1 MQPSLFGICY
11 ELLLGVLH
19 PGMHTWLDRH
29 AAARPAHVTYWP
41 RPAACEMYS
50 RASGGVFGSAL
61 ASAILVME
69 CTCSACWLAAAAAAA
84 FWRLLTVLA
93 ACFAVPA
100 AALAACARAW
110 LASPGAGIIER
121 DRNAPNSSCTPQ
133 HLKHAQSSP
142 HIDRTSAL

>member
-1 MQPSLFGICY
+1 MQPSLFGNCY
-11 ELLLGVLH
+11 ELLLNVLH
-19 PGMHTWLDRH
+19 HGMLTWLDRH
-29 AAARPAHVTYWP
+29 AAARPAHVTCWP

-121 DRNAPNSSCTPQ
+121 DRNAPSSSCTPQ
-133 HLKHAQSSP
+133 HL
-142 HIDRTSAL
+142 